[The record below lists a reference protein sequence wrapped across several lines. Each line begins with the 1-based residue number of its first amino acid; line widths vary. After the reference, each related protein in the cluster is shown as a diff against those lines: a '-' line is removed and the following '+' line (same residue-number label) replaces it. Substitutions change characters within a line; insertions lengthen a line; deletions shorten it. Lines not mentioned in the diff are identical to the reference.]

1 MATEAAPTPS
11 APARPLTKMEKV
23 AVLLLS
29 MDEQT
34 SGQIVNALRDD
45 EIRKVGSALLRLKE
59 IPAAQ
64 IQAVVSEFSKE
75 VVTRRA
81 ADQLVP
87 ERIAVDGERL
97 TERFFNRTMSRGR
110 SQQILQTLKSP
121 VLGGEQVDLRQLVN
135 AQTPEVLFEI
145 VANEHPQVIALV
157 LSCAKRATA
166 KAVLTKCPEEQRT
179 ELITR
184 MAALERVQ
192 DHVARDV
199 GGYLQLRLRERAAA
213 AAQAGADG
221 APAAA
226 AATSAGQE
234 LTLEGLASTV
244 KLLKSLPVE
253 ERDKIVEALTTANP
267 ELGARIAK
275 LMFTMEDLER
285 SDDFGV
291 RELLRNVTNDDLKA
305 ALKNQS
311 DTLKDRFFKNM
322 SERAALIMREDME
335 VMPPLKVEE
344 IEAAQERI
352 LDAAKK
358 LIKEEKLKLTP
369 VADEDA
375 A

>member
-1 MATEAAPTPS
+1 MATETTATT
-11 APARPLTKMEKV
+11 PARPLTKMEKV

-81 ADQLVP
+81 EGQRVP
-87 ERIAVDGERL
+87 EQIAVDGERL
-97 TERFFNRTMSRGR
+97 TERFLSRTLSRGR
-110 SQQILQTLKSP
+110 SQQILQTLKNP

-199 GGYLQLRLRERAAA
+199 GGYFQMRLRERAAA
-213 AAQAGADG
+213 AAQAGEDG
-221 APAAA
+221 APAVAA
-226 AATSAGQE
+226 QAGAGQE
-234 LTLEGLASTV
+234 LTLEGLGSTV

-311 DTLKDRFFKNM
+311 ETLKERFFKNM

-335 VMPPLKVEE
+335 VMPPLKVED

-369 VADEDA
+369 VPDEDA